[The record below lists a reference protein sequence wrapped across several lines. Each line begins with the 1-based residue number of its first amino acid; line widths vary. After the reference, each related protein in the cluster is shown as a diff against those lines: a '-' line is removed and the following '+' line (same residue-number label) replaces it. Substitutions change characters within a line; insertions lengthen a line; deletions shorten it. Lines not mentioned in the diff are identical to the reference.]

1 MSKHPKPSLQHDAE
15 HETPDNRRAP
25 VFLYMTILFAAA
37 FLLLLLS
44 YFMEARS
51 NQAHVE
57 TLTDSSTTAIRS
69 LETIL
74 EQQDAL
80 QEEVFT
86 LTDQLEDL
94 EIAHQ
99 SEIADLENQLD
110 TLQAQLTQSEQAL
123 EALDWL
129 SQMEALYAQ
138 GEDEA
143 LLLLMEEFKAAGLSE
158 FLPSSSLHMTE
169 GAGYSAP
176 IMRYWE
182 LQQAMAEEE

>member
-1 MSKHPKPSLQHDAE
+1 MSKHPKRSLQHDAE
-15 HETPDNRRAP
+15 HETPNRRTP

-69 LETIL
+69 LENIL

-94 EIAHQ
+94 EKELQDQI
-99 SEIADLENQLD
+99 SDLEN
-110 TLQAQLTQSEQAL
+110 TLADQEVLLTEKEQNL

-129 SQMEALYAQ
+129 AQMELLLAQ
-138 GEDEA
+138 GEEEA
-143 LLLLMEEFKAAGLSE
+143 LLLLMEEFESNGLDQY
-158 FLPSSSLHMTE
+158 LPSSSLHMTD

-176 IMRYWE
+176 SMRYWQ
-182 LQQAMAEEE
+182 LQQAMSEEE

>member
-15 HETPDNRRAP
+15 HETPNNRRAP
-25 VFLYMTILFAAA
+25 VFLYMSILFAAA

-57 TLTDSSTTAIRS
+57 TLTDSSTTAIQSVENLMGRQ
-69 LETIL
+69 E
-74 EQQDAL
+74 AL

-94 EIAHQ
+94 EIAYER
-99 SEIADLENQLD
+99 EIEALESQLEA
-110 TLQAQLTQSEQAL
+110 LEAQLTESEQAL

-129 SQMEALYAQ
+129 SQMETLYAQ
-138 GEDEA
+138 GEEEA
-143 LLLLMEEFKAAGLSE
+143 LLLLMEEFEAAGLDDL
-158 FLPSSSLHMTE
+158 LPSSSLHMNE

-176 IMRYWE
+176 SMRYWQ
-182 LQQAMAEEE
+182 LQQSLLEE